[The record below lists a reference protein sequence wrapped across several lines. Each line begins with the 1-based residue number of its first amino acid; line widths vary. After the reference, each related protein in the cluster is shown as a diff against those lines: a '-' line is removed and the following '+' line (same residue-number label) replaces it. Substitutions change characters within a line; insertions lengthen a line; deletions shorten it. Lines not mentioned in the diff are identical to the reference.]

1 MNHEATAEVRGKLA
15 KDEMPSRHRLASDVL
30 DAAV

>member
-1 MNHEATAEVRGKLA
+1 MNHEATAGKLA
-15 KDEMPSRHRLASDVL
+15 KDEMPSRHCLASDVL